1 MNFRSTTL
9 LFGLLLGMLWLF
21 GLTVAHKKTAV
32 DPSFLLPTLQAKTNV
47 VIDSITIQRKVKDK
61 QQPEEFEL
69 TKQNDVWMLKLPGI
83 QKSVKLESSRVDQI
97 AKQIRDARRSDEAGV
112 TENLSFYQLDQP

>member
-32 DPSFLLPTLQAKTNV
+32 DASFLMRSLQANPLV
-47 VIDSITIQRKVKDK
+47 AIDSITIVRKVKDK
-61 QQPEEFEL
+61 EPEQFQLVKED
-69 TKQNDVWMLKLPGI
+69 DVWTLKLPGV
-83 QKSVKLESSRVDQI
+83 QKSVKLETFRVQQI
-97 AKQIRDARRSDEAGV
+97 VNQIKDARR
-112 TENLSFYQLDQP
+112 